1 MAKKSGFLS
10 KSKKDKGKK
19 QAGKPTRKAAGSTKK
34 KVSPPPKKVAGKKPA
49 RGTGPAKSKQ
59 PAKTRPPKHA
69 PKRGKPANK
78 QRRLTRMD
86 ENPQIVRTDITSALQ
101 KGLRVVPV
109 EIDNQMKEAYLD
121 YSMSVIVGRALPDAR
136 DGLKPVHRRVL
147 YAMHDRAWRHD
158 RPYVKCAKIVGE
170 VIGNFHPHGD
180 APVYETLVRMAQDF
194 SMRAPL
200 IDGQGNFGSIDGDN
214 PAAYRYTE
222 ARLSKIASELLSDID
237 KNTVDFRPNFDDTK
251 QEPRVLPAAYPN
263 LLVNGSTGIAV
274 GMATN
279 IPPHNLGEVIEATL
293 ALIAKPTISLEELA
307 KYVPAPDFPTGGI
320 IIGGEGLK
328 SAYLTGRGSFRIRAR
343 VEIETDKK
351 GRDKIVVTE
360 IPYAVNKKTLLEK
373 IGDLVNNKDIEG
385 ISDILDLSDRH
396 GIRVEIVLRK
406 DVNAQVILNQLYKQ
420 TQLQVSYGVNML
432 ALVEGNPRVLNIK
445 QLLEVYVAHR
455 KEIIVRRTKHDLE
468 AAEKRAHILEGLK
481 IALDFIDEVIK
492 IIRSS
497 QQVEEARERLMKRF
511 KLTEIQ
517 ANAILDMRLQKLTSL
532 ESKKILEELAE
543 LQKQI
548 KDLKDL
554 LKSDDRQYKLMSSE
568 LGEVKKAYPS
578 KRKTEVDHSSVE
590 TTNFDVRDLIPDEQV
605 VISITEDGF
614 IKRTSLDTFRRQRRG
629 GKGVKGA
636 NLKNEDTVRLVNT
649 ASTHDT
655 LLCFSNRGK
664 IFGVKAHEIPE
675 AGREG
680 RGKSLKAILS
690 LAAEEKITAITS
702 AREFTDQQAIVMISR
717 EGILKKSDLSV
728 FASVKKGGIIA
739 INLRKEDE
747 LITVRLVGPKDDI
760 VIGTK
765 EGSALRTNLAKMRSQ
780 GRNASGIIG
789 MRLEKGDQIVGMDV
803 VQKDTALMVISERGY
818 GKRLA
823 FNQLPA
829 KGRGGK
835 GMTYIKITDKNGPAI
850 TISSVKEDDDIIVVA
865 QSGMVIRLSAKEIP
879 LLGRPTVGVRV
890 VDIKDGDRVRDVA
903 VLSDDEPVS

>member
-1 MAKKSGFLS
+1 
-10 KSKKDKGKK
+10 
-19 QAGKPTRKAAGSTKK
+19 
-34 KVSPPPKKVAGKKPA
+34 
-49 RGTGPAKSKQ
+49 
-59 PAKTRPPKHA
+59 
-69 PKRGKPANK
+69 
-78 QRRLTRMD
+78 MD

-279 IPPHNLGEVIEATL
+279 IPPHNLGEVINATL
-293 ALIAKPTISLEELA
+293 ALIANPKIALEDLA
-307 KYVPAPDFPTGGI
+307 KFVPAPDFPTAGI

-343 VEIETDKK
+343 VDIETDKK
-351 GRDKIVVTE
+351 GRDKIIVTE
-360 IPYAVNKKTLLEK
+360 IPYQVNKKTLLEK

-406 DVNAQVILNQLYKQ
+406 DANAQVILNQLYKQ
-420 TQLQVSYGVNML
+420 TQLQISYGVNML
-432 ALVEGNPRVLNIK
+432 ALVDGNPRVLNIK

-554 LKSDDRQYKLMSSE
+554 LKSDERQYKLMATE
-568 LGEVKKAYPS
+568 LGDVQKAYPN
-578 KRKTEVDHSSVE
+578 KRRTEVDHSSVE

-702 AREFTDQQAIVMISR
+702 AKEFTDQQAIVMISR

-765 EGSALRTNLAKMRSQ
+765 DGSALRTNLAKMRSQ

-803 VQKDTALMVISERGY
+803 VQKDTSLMVISERGY

-903 VLSDDEPVS
+903 VLSDDEPVT